1 MNDLIEH
8 FETALIAANSASQCD
23 TALHDFLE
31 KKGITTFS
39 FTYYAYNPCA
49 INRLKYDTCSANF
62 KTWHQHYLEE
72 NYNNIDNTL
81 RFVYNNQLPVYWN
94 LKQQLAQAT
103 SDTERQMRLD
113 SIAFGAECGL
123 SIPIHGAHNNF
134 AILLLV
140 QMQGQRCGLEKASNH
155 YEFLVV
161 GQLYYHYL
169 QSHLLNQVSEQKSYQ
184 LTTREIQ
191 CLLLIARD
199 HSVKE
204 MAQTLELTERTV
216 NFHIQK
222 LNKKLGVKNKYQAL
236 SKALSL
242 QLLPL

>member
-1 MNDLIEH
+1 MDESIEQ
-8 FETALIAANSASQCD
+8 FEQALINAGTVSACD
-23 TALHDFLE
+23 DALRHFLA

-39 FTYYAYNPCA
+39 FTYYAYNPVA
-49 INRLKYDTCSANF
+49 VNQLKYDTCSANF
-62 KTWHQHYLEE
+62 KSWHDHYLAE

-81 RFVYNNQLPVYWN
+81 RYTYNNQLPVYWN
-94 LKQQLAQAT
+94 LQQQLRQAT
-103 SDTERQMRLD
+103 SDSERQMRLD

-140 QMQGQRCGLEKASNH
+140 QMQGQQCGLEQMSRQ
-155 YEFLVV
+155 YEFMVAA
-161 GQLYYHYL
+161 QLYYHYL
-169 QSHLLNQVSEQKSYQ
+169 QAHLLEQVSEQKSFK
-184 LTTREIQ
+184 LTQREIQ
-191 CLLLIARD
+191 CLLLIARQY
-199 HSVKE
+199 SVRE
-204 MAQTLELTERTV
+204 MAQALELTERTI

-236 SKALSL
+236 SKAITL